1 MTIGAELPVMVS
13 SIIIMAVIVLYSRAC
28 KTTSNPEYQVDF
40 KTDDQKAVSFGEGVK
55 AAMIFI
61 LIFVLLVGTSKLF
74 PFINGPLAS
83 IKTTV
88 PIYAGPGAKPY
99 TFTWIAVP
107 GIMIFIA
114 SILGGLYQGASVGK
128 IAQVFK
134 DNFVGLRFTYLTII
148 TVVVVAKLMTYSGM
162 TKEIADAWSLQQATV
177 IRFSLPLL
185 AA

>member
-1 MTIGAELPVMVS
+1 MVS